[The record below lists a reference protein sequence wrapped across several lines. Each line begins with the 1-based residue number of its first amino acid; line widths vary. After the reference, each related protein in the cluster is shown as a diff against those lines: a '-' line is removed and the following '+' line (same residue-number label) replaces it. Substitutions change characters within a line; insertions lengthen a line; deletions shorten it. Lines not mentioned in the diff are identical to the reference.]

1 MAARKKR
8 IHTITGQVTDSSSG
22 TEIRHMTFNG
32 SFTRNWEI
40 LDLQCWP
47 AGVGAER
54 FVLHVKGSGQGAA
67 NADNNADSNNQVA
80 WFNYSGDGA
89 PTGPPN
95 SFSVIQPYHV
105 LVDDLFVCAHGAPA
119 GPGNTWNYMITL
131 QELKT
136 SEAQAALAMIK
147 SHSQDMDD
155 T

>member
-1 MAARKKR
+1 MAKGKR
-8 IHTITGQVTDSSSG
+8 IHTITGQITDASSG

-40 LDLQCWP
+40 IDLECWP
-47 AGVGAER
+47 AGVACER

-67 NADNNADSNNQVA
+67 DADNNVDSNNQVA

-89 PTGPPN
+89 PTGSPN
-95 SFSVIQPYHV
+95 AFKATQPYHV
-105 LVDDLFVCAHGAPA
+105 LVDDLFVCAKGSPA
-119 GPGNTWNYMITL
+119 GPVNTWNYMITL